1 MCGLNDDAICSLAR
15 GLKHCR
21 LKKLDLRYN
30 YFTQKGIDEL
40 YDVLN
45 DHPTL
50 TKEMVNMSN
59 QVMSNQ
65 RTL

>member
-15 GLKHCR
+15 GLKHSR
-21 LKKLDLRYN
+21 LKELYLQGNK
-30 YFTQKGIDEL
+30 FTQKGIDEL

-50 TKEMVNMSN
+50 SKEMVYMSH
-59 QVMSNQ
+59 Q
-65 RTL
+65 RKE